1 MGNFL
6 TNVLLAR
13 TLAPADYGIFA
24 LIYGLLVVMNSYHT
38 SAVVYPLSLSGAPG
52 TVDDL
57 HRHLRV
63 SISSTV
69 LFAFGLAPV
78 VLGAAF
84 LLGKPEITPWAIFAL
99 FGWQVQETLRRGLMA
114 HLRHDEAVLGDTIS
128 YLGQAVGIWIY
139 LRSGSAS
146 LKGVFFLVA
155 VTSLLAAALQ
165 FRQLRLEMKW
175 EVNLF
180 GHLKE
185 SWHASRWAVL
195 ANTAVIV
202 PGVAYPWFLALHGT
216 DVAAS
221 YQALLNVLG
230 VSNPVMMGIGNI
242 ALPATIRA
250 KVSGG
255 LKQARGIVF
264 RYGLLGAVALIPCYA
279 MLFVWPSFFL
289 KLLYGPTS
297 FYLVH
302 LTALRLLVTA
312 YSLCYLAYLLA
323 VLFYG
328 LGQSKKVVEAQATG
342 AFASLLVGLPL
353 VLRFGLTGAAIGLCV
368 VYAAQVSV
376 FLLLLAR
383 ANRSQELALTAGS
396 HHGQREYASG
406 DLAEALPPEEVNV
419 VSKF

>member
-13 TLAPADYGIFA
+13 ALAPADYGIFA
-24 LIYGLLVVMNSYHT
+24 LIYGLLVIMNSYHS

-52 TVDDL
+52 TIDDL

-63 SISSTV
+63 SIGSTV

-84 LLGKPEITPWAIFAL
+84 LLGKPEITPWAAFAL
-99 FGWQVQETLRRGLMA
+99 FCWQVQETLRRGLMA
-114 HLRHDEAVLGDTIS
+114 HLRHDEAILGDTIS
-128 YLGQAVGIWIY
+128 YLGQALCIWIY
-139 LRSGSAS
+139 LRSGNAS
-146 LKGVFFLVA
+146 LQGVFFFVA
-155 VTSLLAAALQ
+155 VTSLLAAAIQ

-185 SWHASRWAVL
+185 SWHVSRWAVL
-195 ANTAVIV
+195 ANTAVAV

-216 DVAAS
+216 DLAAS
-221 YQALLNVLG
+221 YQALLNILG
-230 VSNPVMMGIGNI
+230 VSNPVMMSIGNI

-264 RYGLLGAVALIPCYA
+264 RYGLLGAGALIPCYS

-297 FYLVH
+297 SYLVH

-328 LGQSKKVVEAQATG
+328 LGQSKKVLVAQTTG

-353 VLRFGLTGAAIGLCV
+353 VLRFGLVGAAIGLCV
-368 VYAAQVSV
+368 VYAAQVAV
-376 FLLLLAR
+376 FLVLFMR
-383 ANRSQELALTAGS
+383 TKTSQEMALAPGLI
-396 HHGQREYASG
+396 SG
-406 DLAEALPPEEVNV
+406 EAH
-419 VSKF
+419 